1 MKYKATMKYSTIKA
15 TLVAVSILCANELSA
30 AVVQYNASWSGAPNG
45 NTATATAV
53 ISIDTALVPNPGS
66 HIISSSI
73 PLWFIDVQLTIQG
86 ATSGNGTFQK
96 SDFQGLYWDTE
107 GATLNL
113 NQELVGQPTSNQPWG
128 TPAISTSGDFNLFRA
143 AGSPNAPT
151 GTLYFQLTP
160 SGSSNTMNLTSF
172 APVPEPSSA
181 MLVAF
186 ATFSLAIS
194 RRR

>member
-1 MKYKATMKYSTIKA
+1 MKYPTIKA
-15 TLVAVSILCANELSA
+15 TLIAVTILCANELPA
-30 AVVQYNASWSGAPNG
+30 AVVQYNANWSGAPNG

-66 HIISSSI
+66 HLDSASI

-96 SDFQGLYWDTE
+96 TDFQGMNWDTLAVALDL
-107 GATLNL
+107 G
-113 NQELVGQPTSNQPWG
+113 QELVGQTTSGQPWG
-128 TPAISTSGDFNLFRA
+128 TTPGSSSSGDFNLFSSGA
-143 AGSPNAPT
+143 SPNAPT
-151 GTLYFQLTP
+151 GTSYFQLTP

-172 APVPEPSSA
+172 APVPEPTSA

-186 ATFSLAIS
+186 ATLTLAI
-194 RRR
+194 RRRR